1 MPVLATAERE
11 VASRSRDMPE
21 AGKAAQNNGP
31 KDSITCR
38 NEREC
43 EIFFSKEDARKQDV
57 GLEKKVDRERRQNGD
72 YTAMGNEKKL

>member
-31 KDSITCR
+31 KDIITCR

-43 EIFFSKEDARKQDV
+43 EIFFSEDSRKQDV
-57 GLEKKVDRERRQNGD
+57 GLEKKVDRKQRQNGD

>member
-31 KDSITCR
+31 KDIITCR

-43 EIFFSKEDARKQDV
+43 AVFSGEGDARKRDV
-57 GLEKKVDRERRQNGD
+57 G
-72 YTAMGNEKKL
+72 